1 MTPFRI
7 LFLIFLVVPIVE
19 IYLLIT
25 VGGLIGA
32 MPTIL
37 LVVFTAVLG
46 ALLLRFQG
54 FATFQRVQRE
64 MAHGQIPAMAMMEG
78 VVLLFAGALLL
89 TPGFF
94 TDTIGF
100 LCLIPPLRQWGIR
113 LLIQRVV
120 ISRFDTSGPTGS
132 SHSAGGRTIEG
143 DFQRRDDE

>member
-7 LFLIFLVVPIVE
+7 LFLFFLVVPIIE

-32 MPTIL
+32 VPTIL

-46 ALLLRFQG
+46 AVLLRQQG
-54 FATFQRVQRE
+54 FATLKRVQDE
-64 MAHGQIPAMAMMEG
+64 MGQGQIPAMAMMEG
-78 VVLLFAGALLL
+78 VVLLFSGALLL

-100 LCLIPPLRQWGIR
+100 LCLVPPLRRWGIR
-113 LLIQRVV
+113 LLMQRVIMGGFSV
-120 ISRFDTSGPTGS
+120 GQSDDSSRPER
-132 SHSAGGRTIEG
+132 GRTIEG
-143 DFQRRDDE
+143 DFQRRDDD

>member
-7 LFLIFLVVPIVE
+7 LFFLFLVVPIVE

-32 MPTIL
+32 VPTIL

-46 ALLLRFQG
+46 AVLLRQQG
-54 FATFQRVQRE
+54 FATLRRVQDE
-64 MAHGQIPAMAMMEG
+64 MSQGEIPAMAMMEG
-78 VVLLFAGALLL
+78 VVLLFSGALLL

-100 LCLIPPLRQWGIR
+100 LCLVPPLRRWGIR
-113 LLIQRVV
+113 LLMQRV
-120 ISRFDTSGPTGS
+120 IMGGFSAGRSDGS
-132 SHSAGGRTIEG
+132 SPPERGRTIEG
-143 DFQRRDDE
+143 DFQRRDDD